1 MSLAVYSLL
10 LAVGSIALKVVL
22 LYFKIYV
29 RITIAIYIIT
39 DLIILLFTFVF
50 AFVDMSV
57 LGQTLFT
64 LLYQLALNGPTL
76 ILMIP
81 LWLYLTEIEKYMKT
95 YYPTLIAKGLAANLG
110 FQTKSIKTNHT
121 LL

>member
-110 FQTKSIKTNHT
+110 FQTKSIKTSHT